1 MLEDIVL
8 RCYGIQ
14 CILKGYRTTLNHF
27 ELVKYVLLHNKES
40 EAIQIHM
47 TDILTFY
54 FIKR

>member
-1 MLEDIVL
+1 MLEDIIL

-47 TDILTFY
+47 TDI
-54 FIKR
+54 I